1 VTLRIKAAFSRYK
14 TGVTQAGIVKR
25 AVPTAPL
32 PPFGPCEV
40 IAIFGVG
47 ISRFPGRTVDALGG
61 VARMDRRVPG
71 HRGSRQHRT
80 KDCGSAD
87 QCEFHDEF
95 LRFVLVHH
103 NRPARGSEIPGG
115 AFFFGLASRAAS
127 VKTASIFLAF
137 DYFNRRNRARPALLF
152 NSLASSVPS

>member
-1 VTLRIKAAFSRYK
+1 MALRIKAAFSGYK
-14 TGVTQAGIVKR
+14 TGVTQAGIVER

-47 ISRFPGRTVDALGG
+47 ISRFSGRTIDALGG
-61 VARMDRRVPG
+61 MDRRVPG
-71 HRGSRQHRT
+71 RRRSRQHRT

-87 QCEFHDEF
+87 QCEFHHTF